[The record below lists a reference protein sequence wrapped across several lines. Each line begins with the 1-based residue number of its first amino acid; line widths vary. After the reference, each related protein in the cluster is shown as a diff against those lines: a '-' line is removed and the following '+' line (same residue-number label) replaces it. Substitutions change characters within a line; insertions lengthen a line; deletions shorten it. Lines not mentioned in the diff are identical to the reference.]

1 MTSTDLNMEDGNSDN
16 IAIINE
22 MIDKFNKIN
31 HNPVKNIS
39 INIKTGS
46 SRTLVE
52 SNTGM

>member
-31 HNPVKNIS
+31 HNPVKIFLS
-39 INIKTGS
+39 ILKQT
-46 SRTLVE
+46 
-52 SNTGM
+52 